1 MKEAYINNKHSFDS
15 NNRGDV
21 RLYLKAWFLQ
31 KFGYIFLIQERRCHE
46 KTNQEIALKVG
57 DQAPDFSVPSTK
69 GKIVLSKLFEQEPVV
84 LALYPK
90 DFTHG

>member
-1 MKEAYINNKHSFDS
+1 MK
-15 NNRGDV
+15 
-21 RLYLKAWFLQ
+21 KA
-31 KFGYIFLIQERRCHE
+31 
-46 KTNQEIALKVG
+46 NQEIALKVG
-57 DQAPDFSVPSTK
+57 EQAPDFSVPSTK